1 MQPTSNI
8 AITLFVF
15 TGLVI
20 HHACQTSPPRSGGSP
35 LIATVC
41 APVKETREGTF
52 ASH

>member
-20 HHACQTSPPRSGGSP
+20 HHACQTPPPSGGSP